1 MHTSIQPSEGM
12 VTKNRLKLSIS
23 LFWSFLE
30 IGTFTIGG
38 GYAMLPLIQKE
49 VIDRRKWMSPDDF
62 MDGLALSQSLPG
74 PIAVNIAAHTGYRLA
89 GLPGAIAAVLGAV
102 IPSFISILLIS
113 IFLYQFHQ
121 QPLWNRIFLGV
132 RPAVVALIA
141 ASLFKL
147 GQMSKLTWKISWLPV
162 VVFIAISF
170 FNISPVIMILLACIT
185 GMVFLRAAK

>member
-1 MHTSIQPSEGM
+1 MPR
-12 VTKNRLKLSIS
+12 KLKLSLA

-49 VIDRRKWMSPDDF
+49 VIDKRRWMNADDF

-74 PIAVNIAAHTGYRLA
+74 PIAVNIAAHTGYCVA
-89 GLPGAIAAVLGAV
+89 GMPGAIAAVLGAV
-102 IPSFISILLIS
+102 IPSFVIILLVS
-113 IFLYQFHQ
+113 MFLYQFHQ
-121 QPLWNRIFLGV
+121 SLIWNRVFQGI

-141 ASLFKL
+141 ASLLRL

-162 VVFIAISF
+162 IVFIGISF
-170 FNISPVIMILLACIT
+170 FNISPIVMILLACIS
-185 GMVFLRAAK
+185 GIVFMRVPKK